1 MKKVLIGL
9 LAMSSLSVFAA
20 ESFKCSVN
28 KLSDSS
34 KEFKITVGKKVN
46 AGKMSESGKFIS
58 FKVADMDKTGD
69 VSLFKGQYAVTAWIS
84 DSDDASP
91 MNNIEYI
98 ATTISKTQKV
108 VQLQTGSGENHL
120 NVFCQK
126 L

>member
-1 MKKVLIGL
+1 MKKIIIGL
-9 LAMSSLSVFAA
+9 LAMGSISAFSA

-28 KLSDSS
+28 KFSDSS
-34 KEFKITVGKKVN
+34 KEFKISVGKKVN

-58 FKVADMDKTGD
+58 LKISDMDKTGD
-69 VSLFKGQYAVTAWIS
+69 DSIFKGSYAVTAWIS
-84 DSDDASP
+84 DSEDASP

-98 ATTISKTQKV
+98 ATTISKTQNV
-108 VQLQTGSGENHL
+108 VQVQTGSRENHL

>member
-1 MKKVLIGL
+1 MKKLLIGL
-9 LAMSSLSVFAA
+9 LAMSSLSAFAA

-58 FKVADMDKTGD
+58 FKIADMDKTGD
-69 VSLFKGQYAVTAWIS
+69 VSLFKDQYAVTAWIS

-98 ATTISKTQKV
+98 STTISKTQKV